1 MGLPLG
7 MGLYLDNLTVNVD
20 VYNEQKSEVKEATK
34 ENIDEE
40 EEPRSLFN
48 KKKEKTVANNKCF
61 LFYGPHGSGKQ
72 MMAHALAYET
82 NSIFFSK
89 EDFMDLWLDIFGF

>member
-1 MGLPLG
+1 MGFPLG
-7 MGLYLDNLTVNVD
+7 MGLFLDNLTINID

-34 ENIDEE
+34 ENQEE
-40 EEPRSLFN
+40 EEKEPKSLFN
-48 KKKEKTVANNKCF
+48 KKKEKTVQNNKCF

-89 EDFMDLWLDIFGF
+89 INL